1 MIIVNESKV
10 ECWFTLKFLL
20 MLLLLFF
27 LSLLLLCSVLVPCV
41 VFSFFSSL
49 HFLVCFFLS
58 LLLQHALL
66 LLYVCYVY
74 NFFCVLYTVNYGHF
88 LLHFYFLSPR
98 SLLRRYLTLHTLS
111 LSLSTIIYFC
121 YLCQYSSYYLF
132 CFSLFFL
139 SK

>member
-74 NFFCVLYTVNYGHF
+74 NFFLCTLYCKLWPFFITF
-88 LLHFYFLSPR
+88 LFFISPISATPLSY
-98 SLLRRYLTLHTLS
+98 SAHAIYL
-111 LSLSTIIYFC
+111 IIYH
-121 YLCQYSSYYLF
+121 YILL
-132 CFSLFFL
+132 LPL
-139 SK
+139 SVL